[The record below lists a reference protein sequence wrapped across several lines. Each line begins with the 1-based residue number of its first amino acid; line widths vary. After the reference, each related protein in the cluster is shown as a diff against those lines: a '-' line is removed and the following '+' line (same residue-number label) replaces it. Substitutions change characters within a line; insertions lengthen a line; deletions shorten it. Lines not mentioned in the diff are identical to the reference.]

1 MRTAPGWREAIIRDI
16 PARGGGTRDQ
26 LKLPVFRDDLP
37 CAEFAQERVGDG
49 WTSFARLP
57 GGNGT
62 LMQDR
67 FELRELLG
75 EGGMARV
82 HAAWDR
88 LHGREV
94 ALKTPLPA
102 TLSDPASLER
112 FRREAATAVRLAH
125 PNVVTAYELV
135 QRPEGPTLVMERI
148 HGETLRQRLDRMG
161 PLPEDGA
168 VGILSQALDALSF
181 AHAQGVLHR
190 DLCPRNLLI
199 EPSGRVALADFG
211 LARMAGDLTL
221 TRPGDVMGSVK
232 YMAPE
237 AVRGEAVGPEAD
249 LYALGAVAYEM
260 LSGTPPFQADT
271 AVGIAMKH
279 VNEEPA
285 PLAGISPVLE
295 SVVRRALAKDPADRF
310 RSAAEMRAAL
320 TAPLDLDR
328 TLTRPPGWLPPP
340 APRRSVLRSLPVAA
354 ALLLGL
360 FLLFALTLSAGR
372 GRDGEP
378 RAAASATPQ
387 RMTAATRTPTA
398 EPEVPPEAAPAAAPE
413 PVQAAEPVPPP
424 AAVYA
429 EPPPHPGKGKA
440 KGHGK
445 PGKVPKNKRR

>member
-1 MRTAPGWREAIIRDI
+1 ME
-16 PARGGGTRDQ
+16 
-26 LKLPVFRDDLP
+26 
-37 CAEFAQERVGDG
+37 
-49 WTSFARLP
+49 
-57 GGNGT
+57 
-62 LMQDR
+62 DR

-82 HAAWDR
+82 YAAWDR
-88 LHGREV
+88 LRGREV

-102 TLSDPASLER
+102 ILADPASLER
-112 FRREAATAVRLAH
+112 FRREAGTAVRLSH
-125 PNVVTAYELV
+125 PHIVTAYELV

-148 HGETLRQRLDRMG
+148 HGETLRQRLDRTG
-161 PLPEDGA
+161 PLPEDET
-168 VGILSQALDALSF
+168 VRILSQALDALSF

-190 DLCPRNLLI
+190 DLCPRNLLV

-260 LSGTPPFQADT
+260 LSGVPPFQADT

-285 PLAGISPVLE
+285 PLTGASRVLE

-310 RSAAEMRAAL
+310 PSASEMRNAL

-328 TLTRPPGWLPPP
+328 TLTRPPGWIPAP
-340 APRRSVLRSLPVAA
+340 APRRSVFRSLPVAA

-372 GRDGEP
+372 GGDGEP
-378 RAAASATPQ
+378 RAAASVAPRRVPTATPS
-387 RMTAATRTPTA
+387 
-398 EPEVPPEAAPAAAPE
+398 PEASVVPAPPPAEAPE
-413 PVQAAEPVPPP
+413 PPPSEASEPPPQEAEAAEPAPPPP
-424 AAVYA
+424 AAYA
-429 EPPPHPGKGKA
+429 EPPPPPGKGKA

-445 PGKVPKNKRR
+445 PGKGPKKERR